1 MTAVFDVVVNTDDLV
16 VLGPPDVINVSVSRG
31 EQGPRGST
39 FYAGAGD
46 PNDSVVSENV
56 FGSAITPIE
65 GDVYI
70 NAATGSEYGWLYV
83 YNPKVTGDQWDQV
96 LRLQPPVFARTVNQ
110 SFTNGIGT
118 ISIPISDIIPSTIT
132 GLTADNYIVTMTAVS
147 TDPTVLTINS
157 KSIVSTNLEIVVEAI
172 KYSSS
177 TWSNVTTATNI
188 AINITVV

>member
-1 MTAVFDVVVNTDDLV
+1 MTAVFDVVVNTDDIV

-46 PNDSVVSENV
+46 PNDSVVAENV
-56 FGSAITPIE
+56 FGSSVIPNE

-96 LRLQPPVFARTVNQ
+96 LRLQPPVYATVTTQ
-110 SFTNGIGT
+110 SFTTGLST
-118 ISIPISDIIPSTIT
+118 IAIPIADIIPSTIT
-132 GLTADNYIVTMTAVS
+132 GLTADNYVVTLTPIN

-172 KYSSS
+172 KYSSA
-177 TWSNVTTATNI
+177 TWSNVTSTIDI
-188 AINITVV
+188 AVNITVV

>member
-16 VLGPPDVINVSVSRG
+16 VLGPPDVINVSISRG

-56 FGSAITPIE
+56 FGSAITPNE

-70 NAATGSEYGWLYV
+70 NAATGSEYGWLYL
-83 YNPKVTGDQWDQV
+83 YNPKTTGDQWDQI
-96 LRLQPPVFARTVNQ
+96 LRLQPPVYATTVSQ
-110 SFTNGIGT
+110 SFTSGLST
-118 ISIPISDIIPSTIT
+118 IAIPIADIIPSTIT
-132 GLTADNYIVTMTAVS
+132 GLTSDNYIVTLTPIS

-157 KSIVSTNLEIVVEAI
+157 KSIVSTNLEVVVEAI
-172 KYSSS
+172 KYVSSA
-177 TWSNVTTATNI
+177 WSNVTTTI
-188 AINITVV
+188 DIEVNITVV